1 VKPTR
6 ESSGYSQWG
15 RLDEL
20 LDLGLQL
27 KSLPRLITTQQG
39 GAKISI
45 LLSLLLQAMHV
56 LLDPDQL
63 ADEVV
68 NVIQGVENVYEFPGL
83 VMEVFRMSGIEVS
96 EGEEELG

>member
-1 VKPTR
+1 M
-6 ESSGYSQWG
+6 
-15 RLDEL
+15 

-27 KSLPRLITTQQG
+27 KSLRRLITTPQG

-63 ADEVV
+63 VSEVV
-68 NVIQGVENVYEFPGL
+68 CVIQGVENVL
-83 VMEVFRMSGIEVS
+83 
-96 EGEEELG
+96 

>member
-1 VKPTR
+1 M
-6 ESSGYSQWG
+6 
-15 RLDEL
+15 

-27 KSLPRLITTQQG
+27 KSLRRLITTPQG

-63 ADEVV
+63 VSEVV
-68 NVIQGVENVYEFPGL
+68 CVIQGVQNVL
-83 VMEVFRMSGIEVS
+83 
-96 EGEEELG
+96 